1 MEKHGKIPF
10 KMRKLSLN
18 KNDPIDKN
26 MRESRLKWFGHV
38 RRKTINSPE
47 RKSEMIQIE
56 GIKKNVDDDQK

>member
-1 MEKHGKIPF
+1 MT
-10 KMRKLSLN
+10 
-18 KNDPIDKN
+18 PIDKN